1 MSNEI
6 RIVFP
11 EFITHARISKNKY
24 KKIGYNVI
32 HSSSHFTL
40 RDAFVRSMHN
50 YIEHFMPQGV
60 HIDGPVETE
69 VLIYAPINYG
79 NVRMIKDKVTNAHK
93 LSWNSPKEGY
103 APNWDIFNLGAVW
116 LKSLD
121 DAAIKAGWLPDDN
134 VQHFRGFS
142 GKFIEVD
149 KLEDRKIVYV
159 MKNINYANNQ
169 NLLDKIKLKH
179 EFYTKLRNKLYRLS
193 NKDNEITEWVE
204 KVEKK
209 LLVFE
214 NQIINLDSWE
224 KQTTEI

>member
-1 MSNEI
+1 MSHEI

-11 EFITHARISKNKY
+11 EFITHAQISKNKF

-50 YIEHFMPQGV
+50 YIEEFMPQGV
-60 HIDGPVETE
+60 TITGPVETE

-79 NVRMIKDKVTNAHK
+79 NVRMIKDKVSNQHK
-93 LSWNSPKEGY
+93 LSWNPPKQEY
-103 APNWDIFNLGAVW
+103 SPNWDIFNLGAVW

-134 VQHFRGFS
+134 IKYFRGFS

-159 MKNINYANNQ
+159 MKNIDYANNE
-169 NLLDKIKLKH
+169 NLVEKIKLKH

-193 NKDNEITEWVE
+193 NKDFEIDEWLY
-204 KVEKK
+204 KVENK
-209 LLVFE
+209 LLNFE
-214 NQIINLDSWE
+214 NQIISLETW
-224 KQTTEI
+224 KK